1 MRTPRAE
8 ALYAAVFV
16 ALAAAATAAVLAN
29 GGESAT
35 APAVASS
42 SPRSWRDVLGPR
54 LQVDV
59 GDRVIVVLKTPSL
72 GERVAAAGG
81 DLTVSQEQAW
91 TKAELSAQR
100 LLLARLAVQ
109 GVIVHADERFSRVLD
124 GFSAVVPPDVVPIVE
139 RDPDVAGVYPVRVA
153 YPAGAATGAP
163 SAEAAGTGDA
173 LASAGVDG
181 RGVTIALLDTG
192 VDRSA
197 PLLGGRLLPEI
208 DVAAAGSE
216 RHGTALAGVIARAA
230 PGASILPIRIGDGY
244 ARSDQLISGLE
255 RAVDPNGDG
264 DAHDAV
270 RIALVPLAV
279 PFAGFPDGP
288 ESLAAAGARDL
299 GVLVVAAAGDDGPA
313 GPSYGDIAAPGG
325 APAALTVGALDTRA
339 RIAETH
345 VVVRAGLQ
353 TLFDASVPLAGDAV
367 PAHTLALQARASTGP
382 YFTASGG
389 SVVAGD
395 AALLPLSASVRAA
408 ADAGASAVLLYGDA
422 LLPAGALRGAIHAP
436 AVSLPLRVADAV
448 LRRLAAGAHVTV
460 TIGAGREVP
469 NPGDGHVAPF
479 SSTGLAFDGSVK
491 PDLVAPGVAVPAS
504 GNAAA
509 DGSSAA
515 AALAAADAALLA
527 QARPSLGPDALA
539 GLLVGTATP
548 LSGDPVAA
556 QGAGEIDAGAAS
568 AGELAASPPTLA
580 LGRSTAPGR
589 DVRAGFTL
597 TNVSSRTLRADLAI
611 RAQHEGSATVDFTL
625 RPRHVSL
632 APGRS
637 VLVHVGAVTASQ
649 AVGTETADGAVV
661 ASVVGG
667 GSIRIPWALA
677 YARAPVDPIA
687 GATFAQASLTLT
699 VDAGRVTTVGGLDRI
714 EPLARLDVLL
724 STASGRPLGVLD
736 RIRDV
741 LPGRYAFR
749 LTGAGPGGRP
759 LTRGRYVATVTAYP
773 ADGGPA
779 GSRSFAFV
787 VR

>member
-1 MRTPRAE
+1 MRRAE
-8 ALYAAVFV
+8 TFHAGVFA
-16 ALAAAATAAVLAN
+16 ALAVAATAAVLAA
-29 GGESAT
+29 GGRNASA
-35 APAVASS
+35 PVVASS
-42 SPRSWRDVLGPR
+42 SPRSWRAVLGPR
-54 LQVDV
+54 LRIDV

-81 DLTVSQEQAW
+81 DLAVSQEQAW
-91 TKAELSAQR
+91 TEVELSAQR
-100 LLLARLAVQ
+100 LLLARLALQ

-124 GFSAVVPPDVVPIVE
+124 GFSALVPPDIVPIVE

-153 YPAGAATGAP
+153 YPAGAALGAP
-163 SAEAAGTGDA
+163 SAGAAGTGDP
-173 LASAGVDG
+173 LAPAGIDG

-197 PLLGGRLLPEI
+197 PLLRGRLLPEI

-216 RHGTALAGVIARAA
+216 QHGTALAGVIARTA
-230 PGASILPIRIGDGY
+230 PGASILPIRVAGAY

-264 DAHDAV
+264 DAHDAA
-270 RIALVPLAV
+270 RIALVPLAI
-279 PFAGFPDGP
+279 PFAGFSDGP

-299 GVLVVAAAGDDGPA
+299 GVLVVAAAGNDGPA

-325 APAALTVGALDTRA
+325 APSALTVGALDTRA

-345 VVVRAGLQ
+345 LVVRAGLH

-367 PAHTLALQARASTGP
+367 PAHALSLRVRASRGP
-382 YFTASGG
+382 FFTASGG

-395 AALLPLSASVRAA
+395 AALLPLTASARAA
-408 ADAGASAVLLYGDA
+408 SDAGASAVLLYGNA
-422 LLPAGALRGAIHAP
+422 LLPAGALGGAVRAP
-436 AVSLPLRVADAV
+436 AVSLPRRVADAV

-460 TIGAGREVP
+460 TIGAGREVA

-479 SSTGLAFDGSVK
+479 SSTGLAFDGAVK

-504 GNAAA
+504 GNGAA
-509 DGSSAA
+509 DGTSVA

-539 GLLVGTATP
+539 GLLVGTAAP
-548 LSGDPVAA
+548 LAGDPVAA
-556 QGAGEIDAGAAS
+556 QGAGEIDVGAAS

-589 DVRAGFTL
+589 DVRAGLTL
-597 TNVSSRTLRADLAI
+597 TNVSSRTLGADLAI
-611 RAQHEGSATVDFTL
+611 RVQHEGSATVDFTV

-632 APGRS
+632 APGGS
-637 VLVHVGAVTASQ
+637 VLVHVDAVTASP
-649 AVGTETADGAVV
+649 AVGTGTADGAVV
-661 ASVVGG
+661 ASIVGG
-667 GSIRIPWALA
+667 GSLRVPWALA
-677 YARAPVDPIA
+677 FSNAPIDPIA
-687 GATFAQASLTLT
+687 GASFVQSSRTLT

-749 LTGAGPGGRP
+749 LTGAGPGGTP
-759 LTRGRYVATVTAYP
+759 LSHGRYVATVTAYP